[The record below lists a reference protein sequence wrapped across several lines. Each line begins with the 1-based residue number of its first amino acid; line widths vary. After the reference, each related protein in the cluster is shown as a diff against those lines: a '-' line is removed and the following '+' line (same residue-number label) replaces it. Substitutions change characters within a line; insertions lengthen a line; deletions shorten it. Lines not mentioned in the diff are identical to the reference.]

1 MATMPPGCSLQ
12 VVSPRWRS
20 HADEYPLL
28 PPLPGELEGGWAP
41 PGGGPVQR
49 AGRAARTQAGPIAC
63 TPSGQRAF
71 PASAHTWVVTT
82 AWRVTI
88 VEESDAVGVLV
99 RCVET
104 APLVPSW
111 KHSQA
116 ER

>member
-1 MATMPPGCSLQ
+1 MEVLSSL
-12 VVSPRWRS
+12 RG
-20 HADEYPLL
+20 H
-28 PPLPGELEGGWAP
+28 
-41 PGGGPVQR
+41 
-49 AGRAARTQAGPIAC
+49 AGRAARAQAGPIAC

-82 AWRVTI
+82 AWRVTV